1 MRKRCDYST
10 TGAFCWNEIPG
21 IVTHEPK
28 LAEPEK
34 RERSM
39 STVDKAMTLLRQF
52 SLEQLEIG
60 LNELARMMGEDK
72 AVVRRILVS
81 LMKNGFI
88 EQNPENR
95 RYFLGTG
102 FLALARLRE
111 ATVPMVRATQ
121 IVSGWLS
128 EKTNETV
135 HVSIAGQTGMST
147 VAYNLPPRGNVINL
161 RPADRY
167 PFHSSSSGLAYLS
180 FCTTATRE
188 RLLEL
193 PREKL
198 TRFTVVDVDELR
210 ALCAATRVAGHACT
224 RNTVEVGVASVAMPF
239 FLGSEDPSGT
249 IAIAVPDLNLTPEH
263 ESFLVDSLRVG
274 VGRLEVALTGE
285 VQVEPTTVPTH
296 D

>member
-1 MRKRCDYST
+1 MT
-10 TGAFCWNEIPG
+10 
-21 IVTHEPK
+21 
-28 LAEPEK
+28 
-34 RERSM
+34 
-39 STVDKAMTLLRQF
+39 TVDKAMTVLRQF
-52 SLEQLEIG
+52 SLERLEIG
-60 LNELARMMGEDK
+60 LNEMARLTGEDK
-72 AVVRRILVS
+72 AVVRRILIS
-81 LMKNGFI
+81 LMKGGFV
-88 EQNPENR
+88 EQNPENQ
-95 RYFLGTG
+95 RYFLGSG

-121 IVSGWLS
+121 IVSAWLS
-128 EKTNETV
+128 RRTNETV
-135 HVSIAGQTGMST
+135 HVGIAGQTGMST

-180 FCTTATRE
+180 FCTPQTRE

-193 PREKL
+193 PRERL

-210 ALCAATRVAGHACT
+210 ALCAATRAAGHACT

-263 ESFLVDSLRVG
+263 ERFLVESLRVG
-274 VGRLEVALTGE
+274 VERLETALTGE
-285 VQVEPTTVPTH
+285 AHAERATAPTY

>member
-1 MRKRCDYST
+1 
-10 TGAFCWNEIPG
+10 
-21 IVTHEPK
+21 
-28 LAEPEK
+28 
-34 RERSM
+34 M

-81 LMKNGFI
+81 LMENGFV

-111 ATVPMVRATQ
+111 ATVPMVKATQ
-121 IVSGWLS
+121 IVSSWLS
-128 EKTNETV
+128 KKTNETV
-135 HVSIAGQTGMST
+135 HVSIAGQSGMST

-180 FCTTATRE
+180 FCSQETQE

-193 PREKL
+193 PRERL
-198 TRFTVVDVDELR
+198 TRFTVTDLDELR
-210 ALCAATRVAGHACT
+210 SLCLATQAQGYACM
-224 RNTVEVGVASVAMPF
+224 RNTVEEGVASVAMPF
-239 FLGSEDPSGT
+239 FLGSDDPSGT
-249 IAIAVPDLNLTPEH
+249 IAIAVPDLNLTPERQRI
-263 ESFLVDSLRVG
+263 LVDSLRAG
-274 VGRLEVALTGE
+274 VRRLETSLVGE
-285 VQVEPTTVPTH
+285 PVSDRSIEVLH
-296 D
+296 DGGV

>member
-1 MRKRCDYST
+1 
-10 TGAFCWNEIPG
+10 
-21 IVTHEPK
+21 
-28 LAEPEK
+28 
-34 RERSM
+34 M

-52 SLEQLEIG
+52 SLERLEIG

-81 LMKNGFI
+81 LMKSGFI
-88 EQNPENR
+88 EQNPENQ

-111 ATVPMVRATQ
+111 ATVPMIRATQ

-128 EKTNETV
+128 KKTNETV

-180 FCTTATRE
+180 FCTPEMRE

-193 PREKL
+193 PRERL
-198 TRFTVVDVDELR
+198 TRFTVTDPDELR
-210 ALCAATRVAGHACT
+210 SLCTATHAQGYACS
-224 RNTVEVGVASVAMPF
+224 RNTVEVGVASLAMPF
-239 FLGSEDPSGT
+239 FLGTADPSGT

-263 ESFLVDSLRVG
+263 ESFLADCLRAG
-274 VGRLEVALTGE
+274 VGRLETALVGE
-285 VQVEPTTVPTH
+285 PHAEQTVDTM
-296 D
+296 DD